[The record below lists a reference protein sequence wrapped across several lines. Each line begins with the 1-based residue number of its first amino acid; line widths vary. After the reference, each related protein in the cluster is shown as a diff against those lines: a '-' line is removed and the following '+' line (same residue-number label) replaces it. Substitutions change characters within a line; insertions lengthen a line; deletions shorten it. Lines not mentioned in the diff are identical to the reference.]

1 MAPRSQSRR
10 TRPGPL
16 AMESLETRFPLTA
29 SAVGL
34 DPLDGT
40 LSIRCTDSD
49 SAVTLRVATIGSGIA
64 AFQRLSVVEGGRS
77 LGSWPLAAVS
87 RVTFT
92 GGIRN
97 DSFDGS
103 VVSKPMTLLGND
115 GIDTLVG
122 GRGRNTI
129 DGGNGADILR
139 AVGPSTFYGQDG
151 NDRITAGGGDDTIE
165 GNGGNDIIDAG
176 GGNDEVYG
184 GAGNDT
190 IIAGAGN
197 DRVWGDDGNDGIL
210 GGDGNDALDGGAGVD
225 GISGNAGLDTI
236 RGGID
241 ADLISGGADA
251 DTIWGDAGNDMLSG
265 DDGDDTIHGG
275 SGSDTIR
282 GFAGRDTLDG
292 GDDADTILGGVGH
305 DSIAGGLGNDRIWG
319 GLGLDTLDGEDG
331 DDTILGGALA
341 DVIRGGR
348 GDDTI
353 DGEAGEDRIFG
364 GSGYDTLRGG
374 PGRDLLNG
382 GDHLDNLDGGD
393 GDDWLVAIDD
403 LSLDRLTGGAGKD
416 AFWRD
421 LGVISSD
428 IVTDLS
434 AADADNGVSSFA
446 NPGADRTLDG
456 DAIAGPAFTAGL
468 ATASFAGNPLFS
480 SFGPRGTDINQGVV
494 SDCKVVSGLAALT
507 RDTAGDNGWAVRRS
521 IVDFGDGTYGVHL
534 GANFYRVDAVLPLA
548 AGSTAPNYANLGA
561 ENSIWVSIA
570 EKAIALADQRTP
582 GSPDYADLAST
593 GADEVFAFFGS
604 ASTGVPIIRT
614 SYASAAALG
623 SDIVRR
629 FRAASPQYLT
639 VSLSDSS
646 TGTLGQKFVVGHA
659 YTVWALNFNGAG
671 GLASVVLRN
680 PWGVD
685 TGNFR
690 VSYRDANPN
699 DGLVTITVAE
709 LYSSQGRLNWATR
722 VS

>member
-1 MAPRSQSRR
+1 MARRRQSRR

-210 GGDGNDALDGGAGVD
+210 GGDGNDALDGGAG
-225 GISGNAGLDTI
+225 
-236 RGGID
+236 
-241 ADLISGGADA
+241 
-251 DTIWGDAGNDMLSG
+251 
-265 DDGDDTIHGG
+265 
-275 SGSDTIR
+275 
-282 GFAGRDTLDG
+282 
-292 GDDADTILGGVGH
+292 
-305 DSIAGGLGNDRIWG
+305 GLGNDRIWG

-331 DDTILGGALA
+331 DDTILGGAFA

>member
-87 RVTFT
+87 RITFT

-210 GGDGNDALDGGAGVD
+210 GGDG
-225 GISGNAGLDTI
+225 
-236 RGGID
+236 
-241 ADLISGGADA
+241 
-251 DTIWGDAGNDMLSG
+251 
-265 DDGDDTIHGG
+265 DDTIHGG

-292 GDDADTILGGVGH
+292 GDDADTILGGVGD

-331 DDTILGGALA
+331 DDTILGGAFA
-341 DVIRGGR
+341 DVIRGGH
-348 GDDTI
+348 GDDSI

-434 AADADNGVSSFA
+434 AADADNGISSFA
-446 NPGADRTLDG
+446 NAGADRTLDG

-507 RDTAGDNGWAVRRS
+507 RDTAGDSGWAVRRS

>member
-87 RVTFT
+87 RITFT

-210 GGDGNDALDGGAGVD
+210 GGDG
-225 GISGNAGLDTI
+225 
-236 RGGID
+236 
-241 ADLISGGADA
+241 
-251 DTIWGDAGNDMLSG
+251 
-265 DDGDDTIHGG
+265 DDTIHGG

-292 GDDADTILGGVGH
+292 GDDADTILGGVGD

-331 DDTILGGALA
+331 DDTILGGAFA
-341 DVIRGGR
+341 DVIRGGH

-434 AADADNGVSSFA
+434 AADADNGISSFA
-446 NPGADRTLDG
+446 NAGADRTLDG

-507 RDTAGDNGWAVRRS
+507 RDTAGDSGWAVRRS